1 MENWLAVGW
10 KYKWLLAFCA
20 AGLLCFFRYLSVA
33 DDTKIPSAETEEGDS
48 ENMNIFP
55 AGTADEKNC
64 RLCGTRSLWAY
75 YHRKDSIGVLN
86 LANGQISDLEI
97 FACEDNGSMKDNSK
111 NNSTRFNTDEG
122 GRCCLLNTSGNR
134 GICTLDLSWEEDAWV
149 TFEELA
155 PLYCESCMEKITGMD
170 RLVPEE
176 RLGEH
181 RCPFAMIDFT
191 TGEVYSLNGIIT
203 SSFIRDYYMHFDFE
217 DCEIRG
223 VIVYAPERFPEEER
237 QY

>member
-1 MENWLAVGW
+1 MENRMKTGW
-10 KYKWLLAFCA
+10 KHKWLIAFCVMGFLCCLCYLYR
-20 AGLLCFFRYLSVA
+20 AGSA
-33 DDTKIPSAETEEGDS
+33 KTASAEVPEGDS
-48 ENMNIFP
+48 EERIVFP
-55 AGTADEKNC
+55 TGTANEETC

-97 FACEDNGSMKDNSK
+97 FAYEDDGSVKDNSQ

-122 GRCCLLNTSGNR
+122 GRCCLLSTTGNR

-155 PLYCESCMEKITGMD
+155 PLYCAGCMEKITAMD
-170 RLVPEE
+170 RGAAEE

-191 TGEVYSLNGIIT
+191 TGELYSLNGIVT
-203 SSFIRDYYMHFDFE
+203 SSFIRDYYMHFDFG

-223 VIVYAPERFPEEER
+223 VVVYAPERFPEEER
-237 QY
+237 